1 MNAPFVTDPQRTAI
15 ALAYRNED
23 MIADIVLPRAPVSQ
37 EEFKWTE
44 YDKADRFTVPD
55 TTIDRKGQF
64 NQVEFGGTEKSSM
77 TSDYGLSDV
86 IPQKDIDAAANVNFD
101 PLGNA
106 TELLAEL
113 IMLDREIRVAE
124 ATFTAA
130 AHQVGN
136 KETLSGT
143 DQWDNAAA
151 KPLEQLADAME
162 VPFMTPNWLVVSSLG
177 ALNLRRNASVVKAY
191 NGTTGDEGLVPLS
204 WIAQTLGLQ
213 GIIVAKAKLNVA
225 KPGQTAS
232 YGRVWKHHALLFYRN
247 ASAMPNRGLTY
258 GLTAQFG
265 QRVAQTRRDDSVG
278 LRGATEVRV
287 GESVKELILAK
298 DCAYF
303 FENTLAN
310 A

>member
-1 MNAPFVTDPQRTAI
+1 MANAPFKTDPQRTAI

-23 MIADIVLPRAPVSQ
+23 MIADMVLPRAPVSQ

-44 YDKADRFTVPD
+44 YNKADRFTVPD
-55 TTIDRKGQF
+55 TTIDRKGKF
-64 NQVEFGGTEKSSM
+64 NQVEFGGTEQSAM
-77 TSDYGLSDV
+77 TSDYGLEDV

-106 TELLAEL
+106 TELLTDL
-113 IMLDREIRVAE
+113 VMLDREIRTAE
-124 ATFTAA
+124 TVFTAA
-130 AHQVGN
+130 NHTN
-136 KETLSGT
+136 KETLAGT
-143 DQWDNAAA
+143 DQWDDAAA

-162 VPFMTPNWLVVSSLG
+162 VPFMTPNMLVISSLG
-177 ALNLRRNASVVKAY
+177 ALNLRRNPSVVKAY

-213 GIIVAKAKLNVA
+213 NIIVAKAKLNTA

-247 ASAMPNRGLTY
+247 PSAMPNRGLTY

-265 QRVAQTRRDDSVG
+265 QRVAQTRRDDDTG
-278 LRGATEVRV
+278 LRGATRIRV

-310 A
+310 